1 MSTHVRL
8 NFMLISYIIIG
19 KIIEF
24 TLTEDNLM
32 NYNAQ
37 FVKRKMDK
45 WSNYITEFE
54 LPDYKDLPSIGLYMD
69 QIITLLSQYLDT
81 FLTHMSLMPRHLLLR
96 MR

>member
-54 LPDYKDLPSIGLYMD
+54 LPAYK
-69 QIITLLSQYLDT
+69 
-81 FLTHMSLMPRHLLLR
+81 
-96 MR
+96 